1 MNLKAEFLEDQKAK
15 TEEIETILKEFLPRE
30 EGYQKIIMEAM
41 GYSLL
46 AGGKRLR
53 PMLMKEVYLLFS
65 EGTENLEEKKALH
78 AFMAAQEMI
87 HTYSLVHDDLPAM
100 DNDEYRRG
108 KKTTHIVYGE
118 DIAILTGDALLNF
131 AFETAQ
137 KSFSFCETLEEYKQV
152 AEAMKILAKKAGIY
166 GMLGGQVVDVEASG
180 KEIPLSYIEFIY
192 QLKTSAL
199 LEAALLI
206 GAILAGADEERQE
219 KLEKAG
225 TLIGFA
231 FQIKDDILD
240 ISSTSEELGKPI
252 HSDEKNQKTT
262 YVTLKGLEQAEA
274 VVKELSEQAI
284 LIMEEMGFKDSFL
297 CMLFQSLIDRRK

>member
-1 MNLKAEFLEDQKAK
+1 
-15 TEEIETILKEFLPRE
+15 
-30 EGYQKIIMEAM
+30 
-41 GYSLL
+41 
-46 AGGKRLR
+46 
-53 PMLMKEVYLLFS
+53 
-65 EGTENLEEKKALH
+65 
-78 AFMAAQEMI
+78 
-87 HTYSLVHDDLPAM
+87 
-100 DNDEYRRG
+100 
-108 KKTTHIVYGE
+108 
-118 DIAILTGDALLNF
+118 
-131 AFETAQ
+131 
-137 KSFSFCETLEEYKQV
+137 
-152 AEAMKILAKKAGIY
+152 
-166 GMLGGQVVDVEASG
+166 MLGGQVVDVEASG

>member
-1 MNLKAEFLEDQKAK
+1 MTKEVFGEQLKKK
-15 TEEIETILKEFLPRE
+15 SEEIEQMILLYLPKV
-30 EGYQKIIMEAM
+30 EGFQKKIMDAM
-41 GYSLL
+41 HYSLT

-53 PMLMKEVYLLFS
+53 PLMMQESFFLCNGKKRELL
-65 EGTENLEEKKALH
+65 EP
-78 AFMAAQEMI
+78 FMAALEMI

>member
-1 MNLKAEFLEDQKAK
+1 MTKEVFGEQLKKK
-15 TEEIETILKEFLPRE
+15 SEEIEQMILLYLPKV
-30 EGYQKIIMEAM
+30 EGFQKKILDAM
-41 GYSLL
+41 HYSLT
-46 AGGKRLR
+46 AGVKRLR
-53 PMLMKEVYLLFS
+53 PLMMQESFFLCNGKKRELL
-65 EGTENLEEKKALH
+65 EP
-78 AFMAAQEMI
+78 FMAALEMI

>member
-1 MNLKAEFLEDQKAK
+1 MTKEVFGEQLKKK
-15 TEEIETILKEFLPRE
+15 SEEIEQMILLYLPKV
-30 EGYQKIIMEAM
+30 EGFQKKIMDAM
-41 GYSLL
+41 HYSLT

-53 PMLMKEVYLLFS
+53 PLMMQESFFLCNGKKRELL
-65 EGTENLEEKKALH
+65 EP
-78 AFMAAQEMI
+78 FMAALEMI

-166 GMLGGQVVDVEASG
+166 GMLGGQVIDVEASG

>member
-1 MNLKAEFLEDQKAK
+1 MTKEVFEEQLKKK
-15 TEEIETILKEFLPRE
+15 SEEIEQMILLYLPKV
-30 EGYQKIIMEAM
+30 EGFQKKVMDAM
-41 GYSLL
+41 HYSLT

-53 PMLMKEVYLLFS
+53 PLMMQESFFLCNGKKRELL
-65 EGTENLEEKKALH
+65 EP
-78 AFMAAQEMI
+78 FMAALEMI

-118 DIAILTGDALLNF
+118 DMAILTGDALLNF

-152 AEAMKILAKKAGIY
+152 ANAMKILAQKAGIY
-166 GMLGGQVVDVEASG
+166 GMLGGQVVDVESSG
-180 KEIPLSYIEFIY
+180 KEVSLSYIEFIY
-192 QLKTSAL
+192 RLKTSAL
-199 LEAALLI
+199 LEAAIVI
-206 GAILAGADEERQE
+206 GAILAGAKKERQE
-219 KLEKAG
+219 KLEKAA
-225 TLIGFA
+225 TLVGFA

-240 ISSTSEELGKPI
+240 ISGTSEELGKPI
-252 HSDEKNQKTT
+252 HSDEKNKKTT
-262 YVTLKGLEQAEA
+262 YVTLKGLEQAMA
-274 VVKELSEQAI
+274 DVKELSKQAM